1 MRMLRLIP
9 VLMVLGFMSL
19 PVLPAVAACS
29 CCNSCMMGCPRGS
42 SCCCPGIG
50 GCAGCAVDEFET
62 VRFNSAGTEGDSD
75 MTVVRKQTAY
85 IATSSPM
92 LDRLIRFGQ
101 QCAGNKFALRLL
113 ADGSKLLKLDE
124 MFSNS
129 NPSGGNIMA
138 LRTTDKY

>member
-1 MRMLRLIP
+1 MRMLRLVP

-42 SCCCPGIG
+42 SCCCPGVG
-50 GCAGCAVDEFET
+50 GCAGCAVEDFES
-62 VRFNSAGTEGDSD
+62 VSFSSAGTEDGSD
-75 MTVVRKQTAY
+75 MTVVRKQIAY

-101 QCAGNKFALRLL
+101 QCAGNKFAVRLL
-113 ADGSKLLKLDE
+113 ADASKLLKLDE
-124 MFSNS
+124 MFSSS
-129 NPSGGNIMA
+129 NPSGGDMVA
-138 LRTTDKY
+138 LRTNEK